1 MIQTSSIMG
10 NTDGK
15 LKTKD
20 LETLRIDTEFTD
32 DELKEWY
39 QWYRGILLDMPN
51 GRMDV
56 EEFKKIYNR
65 MFPSGVDD
73 RYAEHVFRS
82 FDKNKDGQIDFR
94 EFVMSISITSRGTL
108 EQKLQ
113 WAFKVYDIDE
123 DGYITRKEMLEIV
136 KAIFKMSRHNSLSST
151 LSVSEDAVSPEQ
163 RVDEIIKQL
172 DANMDGKLSEQEF
185 IEGSRNN
192 PDIVSKLIQV
202 NRRKSSVREIR
213 DIINMEKKKEK

>member
-1 MIQTSSIMG
+1 MG

-15 LKTKD
+15 LKSKE

-32 DELKEWY
+32 NELKEWY

-73 RYAEHVFRS
+73 KYAEHVFRS

-94 EFVMSISITSRGTL
+94 EFVISLSITSRGTL

-136 KAIFKMSRHNSLSST
+136 KAIFKMSRHNSLSNS
-151 LSVSEDAVSPEQ
+151 LSVSEDVATPEE
-163 RVDEIIKQL
+163 RVDDIIKQL
-172 DANMDGKLSEQEF
+172 DANMDGKLSEKEF
-185 IEGSRNN
+185 IDGSKNN
-192 PDIVSKLIQV
+192 PDIASKLIQV
-202 NRRKSSVREIR
+202 NRRKSSVKEIR
-213 DIINMEKKKEK
+213 EMINKEKNIEK

>member
-1 MIQTSSIMG
+1 MG
-10 NTDGK
+10 STDSK
-15 LKTKD
+15 LKSKD

-39 QWYRGILLDMPN
+39 RWYRGILLDMPN

-56 EEFKKIYNR
+56 DEFKKIYNR

-73 RYAEHVFRS
+73 KYAEHVFRS
-82 FDKNKDGQIDFR
+82 FDKNKDGHIDFR
-94 EFVMSISITSRGTL
+94 EFVIAISITSRGTL
-108 EQKLQ
+108 DQKLQ

-123 DGYITRKEMLEIV
+123 DGYIDRKEMLEIV
-136 KAIFKMSRHNSLSST
+136 KAILKMSRHNSLSNN
-151 LSVSEDAVSPEQ
+151 LSVSEDIATPEE
-163 RVDEIIKQL
+163 RVDDIIKQL
-172 DANMDGKLSEQEF
+172 DINMDGKLSEKEF
-185 IEGSRNN
+185 IDGSKNN

-213 DIINMEKKKEK
+213 EVLNMEKKTGQ

>member
-1 MIQTSSIMG
+1 MG

-15 LKTKD
+15 LKSKE

-32 DELKEWY
+32 NELKEWY

-73 RYAEHVFRS
+73 KYAEHVFRS

-94 EFVMSISITSRGTL
+94 EFVISISITSRGTI

-136 KAIFKMSRHNSLSST
+136 KAIFKMSRHNSLSNS
-151 LSVSEDAVSPEQ
+151 LSVSEDVATPEE
-163 RVDEIIKQL
+163 RVDDIIKQL
-172 DANMDGKLSEQEF
+172 DANMDGKLSEKEF
-185 IEGSRNN
+185 IDGSKNN
-192 PDIVSKLIQV
+192 PDIASKLIQV
-202 NRRKSSVREIR
+202 NRRKSSVKEIR
-213 DIINMEKKKEK
+213 EMINREKNKEQ

>member
-1 MIQTSSIMG
+1 MG

-15 LKTKD
+15 LKSKE

-32 DELKEWY
+32 NELKEWY

-73 RYAEHVFRS
+73 KYAEHVFRS

-94 EFVMSISITSRGTL
+94 EFVISISITSRGTL

-136 KAIFKMSRHNSLSST
+136 KAIFKMSRHNSLSNS
-151 LSVSEDAVSPEQ
+151 LSVSEDVATPEE
-163 RVDEIIKQL
+163 RVDDIIKQL
-172 DANMDGKLSEQEF
+172 DANMDGKLSEKEF
-185 IEGSRNN
+185 IDGSKNN
-192 PDIVSKLIQV
+192 PDIASKLIQV
-202 NRRKSSVREIR
+202 NRRKSSVKEIR
-213 DIINMEKKKEK
+213 EMIIKEKNKEQ

>member
-1 MIQTSSIMG
+1 MG

-15 LKTKD
+15 LNSKE

-32 DELKEWY
+32 NELKEWY

-73 RYAEHVFRS
+73 KYAEHVFRS

-94 EFVMSISITSRGTL
+94 EFVISISITSRGTL

-136 KAIFKMSRHNSLSST
+136 KAIFKMSRHNSLSNS
-151 LSVSEDAVSPEQ
+151 LSVSEDVATPEE
-163 RVDEIIKQL
+163 RVDDIIKQL
-172 DANMDGKLSEQEF
+172 DANMDGKLSEKEF
-185 IEGSRNN
+185 IDGSKNN
-192 PDIVSKLIQV
+192 PDIASKLIQV
-202 NRRKSSVREIR
+202 NRRKSSVKEIR
-213 DIINMEKKKEK
+213 EMIIKEKNKEQ

>member
-1 MIQTSSIMG
+1 MG

-15 LKTKD
+15 LKSKE

-32 DELKEWY
+32 NELKEWY

-73 RYAEHVFRS
+73 KYAEHVFRS
-82 FDKNKDGQIDFR
+82 FDQNKDGQIDFR
-94 EFVMSISITSRGTL
+94 EFVISISITSRGTI

-136 KAIFKMSRHNSLSST
+136 KAIFKMSRHNSLSNS
-151 LSVSEDAVSPEQ
+151 LSVSEDVATPEE
-163 RVDEIIKQL
+163 RVDDIIKQL
-172 DANMDGKLSEQEF
+172 DANMDGKLSEKEF
-185 IEGSRNN
+185 IDGSKNN
-192 PDIVSKLIQV
+192 PDIASKLIQV
-202 NRRKSSVREIR
+202 NRRKSSVKEIR
-213 DIINMEKKKEK
+213 EMINREKNKEQ

>member
-1 MIQTSSIMG
+1 MG

-15 LKTKD
+15 LKSKE

-32 DELKEWY
+32 NELKEWY

-73 RYAEHVFRS
+73 KYAEHVFRS

-94 EFVMSISITSRGTL
+94 EFVISLSITSRGML

-136 KAIFKMSRHNSLSST
+136 KAIFKMSRQNSLSNS
-151 LSVSEDAVSPEQ
+151 LSVSEDVATPEE
-163 RVDEIIKQL
+163 RVDDIIKQL
-172 DANMDGKLSEQEF
+172 DANMDGKLSEKEF
-185 IEGSRNN
+185 IDGSKNN
-192 PDIVSKLIQV
+192 PDIASKLIQV
-202 NRRKSSVREIR
+202 NRRKSSVKEIR
-213 DIINMEKKKEK
+213 EMINRENNKEK

>member
-1 MIQTSSIMG
+1 MG

-15 LKTKD
+15 LKSKE
-20 LETLRIDTEFTD
+20 LETLRTDTEFTD
-32 DELKEWY
+32 NELKEWY
-39 QWYRGILLDMPN
+39 RWYRGILLDMPN

-73 RYAEHVFRS
+73 KYAEHVFRS

-94 EFVMSISITSRGTL
+94 EFVISISITSRGTL

-136 KAIFKMSRHNSLSST
+136 KAIFKMSRHNSLSNS
-151 LSVSEDAVSPEQ
+151 LSVSEDVATPEE
-163 RVDEIIKQL
+163 RVDDIIKQL
-172 DANMDGKLSEQEF
+172 DANMDGKLSEKEF
-185 IEGSRNN
+185 IDGSKNN

-202 NRRKSSVREIR
+202 NRRKSSVKEIR
-213 DIINMEKKKEK
+213 EMITKEKNKEQ

>member
-1 MIQTSSIMG
+1 MG

-15 LKTKD
+15 LKSKE

-32 DELKEWY
+32 NELKEWY

-65 MFPSGVDD
+65 LFPSGVDD
-73 RYAEHVFRS
+73 KYAEHVFRS
-82 FDKNKDGQIDFR
+82 FDQNKDGQIDFR
-94 EFVMSISITSRGTL
+94 EFVISISITSRGTL

-136 KAIFKMSRHNSLSST
+136 KAIFKMSRHNSLSNS
-151 LSVSEDAVSPEQ
+151 LSVSEDVATPEE
-163 RVDEIIKQL
+163 RVDDIIKQL
-172 DANMDGKLSEQEF
+172 DANMDGKLSEKEF
-185 IEGSRNN
+185 IDGSKNN
-192 PDIVSKLIQV
+192 PDIASKLIQV
-202 NRRKSSVREIR
+202 NRRKSSVKEIR
-213 DIINMEKKKEK
+213 EMINKEKNIEK

>member
-1 MIQTSSIMG
+1 MG

-15 LKTKD
+15 LNSKE

-32 DELKEWY
+32 NELKEWY

-73 RYAEHVFRS
+73 KYAEHVFRS

-94 EFVMSISITSRGTL
+94 EFVISISITSRGTL

-136 KAIFKMSRHNSLSST
+136 KAIFKMSRHNSLSNS
-151 LSVSEDAVSPEQ
+151 LSVSEDVATPEE
-163 RVDEIIKQL
+163 RVDDIIKQL
-172 DANMDGKLSEQEF
+172 DANMDGKLSEKEF
-185 IEGSRNN
+185 IDGSKNN

-202 NRRKSSVREIR
+202 NRRKSSVKEIR
-213 DIINMEKKKEK
+213 EMIIREKNKEQ

>member
-1 MIQTSSIMG
+1 MG

-32 DELKEWY
+32 NELKEWY

-94 EFVMSISITSRGTL
+94 EFVISISITSRGTL

-136 KAIFKMSRHNSLSST
+136 KAIFKMSRHNSLSNS
-151 LSVSEDAVSPEQ
+151 LSVSEDVATPEE
-163 RVDEIIKQL
+163 RVDDIIKQL
-172 DANMDGKLSEQEF
+172 DANMDGKLSEKEF
-185 IEGSRNN
+185 IDGSKNN
-192 PDIVSKLIQV
+192 PDIASKLIQV
-202 NRRKSSVREIR
+202 NRRKSSVKEIR
-213 DIINMEKKKEK
+213 EMINREKNKEQ

>member
-1 MIQTSSIMG
+1 MG

-15 LKTKD
+15 LKSKE

-32 DELKEWY
+32 NELKEWY

-73 RYAEHVFRS
+73 KYAEHVFRS

-94 EFVMSISITSRGTL
+94 EFVISISITSRGTL

-136 KAIFKMSRHNSLSST
+136 KAIFKMSRQNSLSNS
-151 LSVSEDAVSPEQ
+151 LSVSEDVATPEE
-163 RVDEIIKQL
+163 RVDDIIKQL
-172 DANMDGKLSEQEF
+172 DANMDGKLSEKEF
-185 IEGSRNN
+185 IDGSKNN
-192 PDIVSKLIQV
+192 PDIASKLIQV
-202 NRRKSSVREIR
+202 NRRKSSVKEIR
-213 DIINMEKKKEK
+213 EMINRENNKEK

>member
-1 MIQTSSIMG
+1 MG

-15 LKTKD
+15 LKSKE

-32 DELKEWY
+32 NELKEWY

-51 GRMDV
+51 GKMDV

-73 RYAEHVFRS
+73 KYAEHVFRS
-82 FDKNKDGQIDFR
+82 FDQNKDGQIDFR
-94 EFVMSISITSRGTL
+94 EFVISISITSRGTI

-136 KAIFKMSRHNSLSST
+136 KAIFKMSRHNSLSNS
-151 LSVSEDAVSPEQ
+151 LSVSEDIATPEE
-163 RVDEIIKQL
+163 RVDDIIKQL
-172 DANMDGKLSEQEF
+172 DANMDGKLSEKEF
-185 IEGSRNN
+185 IDGSKNN
-192 PDIVSKLIQV
+192 PDIASKLIQV
-202 NRRKSSVREIR
+202 NRRKSSVKEIR
-213 DIINMEKKKEK
+213 EMINREKNKEQ

>member
-1 MIQTSSIMG
+1 MG

-15 LKTKD
+15 LKSKE
-20 LETLRIDTEFTD
+20 LETLRTDTEFTD
-32 DELKEWY
+32 NELKEWY
-39 QWYRGILLDMPN
+39 RWYRGILLDMPN

-73 RYAEHVFRS
+73 KYAEHVFRS

-94 EFVMSISITSRGTL
+94 EFVISISITSRGTL

-136 KAIFKMSRHNSLSST
+136 KAIFKMSRHNSLSNS
-151 LSVSEDAVSPEQ
+151 LSVSEDVATPEE
-163 RVDEIIKQL
+163 RVDDIIKQL
-172 DANMDGKLSEQEF
+172 DANMDGKLSEKEF
-185 IEGSRNN
+185 IDGSKNN
-192 PDIVSKLIQV
+192 PDIASKLIQV
-202 NRRKSSVREIR
+202 NRRKSSVKEIR
-213 DIINMEKKKEK
+213 EMINREKNKEQ

>member
-1 MIQTSSIMG
+1 MG

-15 LKTKD
+15 LKSKE

-32 DELKEWY
+32 NELKEWY

-73 RYAEHVFRS
+73 KYAEHVFRS

-94 EFVMSISITSRGTL
+94 EFVISISITSRGTL

-136 KAIFKMSRHNSLSST
+136 KAIFKMSRHNSLSNS
-151 LSVSEDAVSPEQ
+151 LSVSEDVATPEE
-163 RVDEIIKQL
+163 RVDDIIKQL
-172 DANMDGKLSEQEF
+172 DANMDGKLSEKEF
-185 IEGSRNN
+185 IDGSKNN

-202 NRRKSSVREIR
+202 NRRKSSVKEIR
-213 DIINMEKKKEK
+213 EMIIKEKNKEQ

>member
-1 MIQTSSIMG
+1 MIICNRVVS
-10 NTDGK
+10 
-15 LKTKD
+15 D
-20 LETLRIDTEFTD
+20 LC
-32 DELKEWY
+32 
-39 QWYRGILLDMPN
+39 
-51 GRMDV
+51 
-56 EEFKKIYNR
+56 
-65 MFPSGVDD
+65 
-73 RYAEHVFRS
+73 
-82 FDKNKDGQIDFR
+82 FR

-151 LSVSEDAVSPEQ
+151 LSVSEDPVSPEQ

-185 IEGSRNN
+185 IEGSRNK